1 MRDTLDVVTRIVIDR
16 PACEVFE
23 FASEPDNATR
33 WYVNI
38 RSVKW
43 LTPRPLQIGT
53 KVVFTAKFLG
63 RQLEYV
69 YEVTDLVPD
78 RRMTMRTSEGP
89 FPMQTTYAWEQADGN
104 KTLMT
109 LRNTGSPRGFSRLI
123 SPFMSFAMRRANNK
137 DLQRLKILMEEKRLP

>member
-1 MRDTLDVVTRIVIDR
+1 MDTLDVVTRIVIDR
-16 PACEVFE
+16 LAREVFE

-109 LRNTGSPRGFSRLI
+109 LRNTGSPGGFSRLI